1 MANMLIKFLET
12 NRAWK
17 LCPLSLPG
25 AGQCWPAGPTAAMR
39 QTRSIGLNQDFSL
52 ADRNHD

>member
-1 MANMLIKFLET
+1 MLIKCLEISGG
-12 NRAWK
+12 WK
-17 LCPLSLPG
+17 LYPLSLPG
-25 AGQCWPAGPTAAMR
+25 AGQCWPIGPTAAMR